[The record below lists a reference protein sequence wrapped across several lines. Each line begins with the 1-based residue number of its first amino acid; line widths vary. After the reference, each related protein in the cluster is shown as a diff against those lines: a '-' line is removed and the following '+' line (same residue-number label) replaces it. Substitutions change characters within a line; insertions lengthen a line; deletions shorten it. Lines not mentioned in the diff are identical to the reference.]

1 MKARKRE
8 IIRPWYNASSKNDG
22 SCVDAQMY
30 DDGSVDVRHS
40 KHPGGGVLT
49 YDADEWDAFVAG
61 AKAG

>member
-1 MKARKRE
+1 
-8 IIRPWYNASSKNDG
+8 
-22 SCVDAQMY
+22 MY

-61 AKAG
+61 AKAGKFDRPGA